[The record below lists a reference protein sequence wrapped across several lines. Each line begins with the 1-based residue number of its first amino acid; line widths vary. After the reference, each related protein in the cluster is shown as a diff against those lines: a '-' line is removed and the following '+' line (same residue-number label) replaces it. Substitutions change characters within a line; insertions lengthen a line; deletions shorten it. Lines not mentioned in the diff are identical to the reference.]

1 MAGSEPAQK
10 PRLGK
15 LDETDERRLVEAAQQ
30 DRARFA
36 DVYERYFELVYA
48 YVARRVRDRAATEDL
63 TSEVFRKALAN
74 VNRFK
79 WTGAPFGAWLLRIA
93 SNLIADRAKR
103 QAKESGAVADERS
116 SSPRVSKGV
125 GTPSLTV
132 GLLPGDSS
140 SAAGSQQTQLEEA
153 ERRAW
158 VIRMVDE
165 LPDDQRRVVT
175 MRFAEEK
182 SINEI
187 ASALGRSEGAVKQLQ
202 FRAFQNLRAKL
213 DLR

>member
-1 MAGSEPAQK
+1 MTGSEPAQK
-10 PRLGK
+10 GRLEK
-15 LDETDERRLVEAAQQ
+15 LSETNERRLVEAAQQ
-30 DRARFA
+30 DRACFA

-74 VNRFK
+74 IHRFK

-103 QAKESGAVADERS
+103 QARNGVHVDES
-116 SSPRVSKGV
+116 
-125 GTPSLTV
+125 SLTV
-132 GLLPGDSS
+132 ELLPPDASRAS
-140 SAAGSQQTQLEEA
+140 DSQQVQLEDA

-165 LPDDQRRVVT
+165 LPEDQRRVVR

-187 ASALGRSEGAVKQLQ
+187 ALELGRSEGAVKQLQ

-213 DLR
+213 DIN

>member
-1 MAGSEPAQK
+1 MTGSEPAQK
-10 PRLGK
+10 ARLGK
-15 LDETDERRLVEAAQQ
+15 ADEMEERRLIEAAQQ
-30 DRARFA
+30 DRACFG
-36 DVYERYFELVYA
+36 DVYERYFELVYG

-74 VNRFK
+74 IDRFK

-93 SNLIADRAKR
+93 SNVIADRANR
-103 QAKESGAVADERS
+103 QKKEGVRVDE
-116 SSPRVSKGV
+116 
-125 GTPSLTV
+125 PSELMSRDA
-132 GLLPGDSS
+132 P
-140 SAAGSQQTQLEEA
+140 SASESQQVQLEEA

-158 VIRMVDE
+158 VIRMVDA
-165 LPDDQRRVVT
+165 LPDDQRRVVR

-187 ASALGRSEGAVKQLQ
+187 ALELGRSDGAVKQLQ

-213 DLR
+213 EIK

>member
-1 MAGSEPAQK
+1 MTGSEPAQK
-10 PRLGK
+10 GRLEK
-15 LDETDERRLVEAAQQ
+15 LSETNERRLVEAAQQ
-30 DRARFA
+30 DRACFA

-74 VNRFK
+74 INRFK

-103 QAKESGAVADERS
+103 QARNGAHLDES
-116 SSPRVSKGV
+116 
-125 GTPSLTV
+125 SLTV
-132 GLLPGDSS
+132 ELLPPDASR
-140 SAAGSQQTQLEEA
+140 APDSQQVQLEDA

-165 LPDDQRRVVT
+165 LPEDQRRVVR

-187 ASALGRSEGAVKQLQ
+187 ALELGRSEGAVKQLQ
-202 FRAFQNLRAKL
+202 FRAFQSLRARL
-213 DLR
+213 DTK

>member
-1 MAGSEPAQK
+1 MTGSEPAQK
-10 PRLGK
+10 GRLEK
-15 LDETDERRLVEAAQQ
+15 LSETNERRLVEAAQQ
-30 DRARFA
+30 DRACFA

-74 VNRFK
+74 INRFK
-79 WTGAPFGAWLLRIA
+79 WTGAPFGAWLLCIA

-103 QAKESGAVADERS
+103 QARNGVHVDES
-116 SSPRVSKGV
+116 
-125 GTPSLTV
+125 SLTV
-132 GLLPGDSS
+132 ELLPPDASRAS
-140 SAAGSQQTQLEEA
+140 DSQQVQLEDA

-165 LPDDQRRVVT
+165 LPEDQRRVVR

-187 ASALGRSEGAVKQLQ
+187 ALELGRSEGAVKQLQ
-202 FRAFQNLRAKL
+202 FRAFQSLRARL
-213 DLR
+213 DTK

>member
-1 MAGSEPAQK
+1 MSGRKPAQRVRPSK
-10 PRLGK
+10 TLEG
-15 LDETDERRLVEAAQQ
+15 DERRLIEAAQQ
-30 DRARFA
+30 DRACFA

-74 VNRFK
+74 INRFK

-103 QAKESGAVADERS
+103 EAKGGQRVDEPSGLRD
-116 SSPRVSKGV
+116 
-125 GTPSLTV
+125 T
-132 GLLPGDSS
+132 S
-140 SAAGSQQTQLEEA
+140 SASESQQVQLEDA

-165 LPDDQRRVVT
+165 LPEDQRRVVR

-187 ASALGRSEGAVKQLQ
+187 ALELGRSEGAVKQLQ
-202 FRAFQNLRAKL
+202 FRAFQSLRTRL
-213 DLR
+213 DTK

>member
-1 MAGSEPAQK
+1 MTCSEPAQK
-10 PRLGK
+10 GRLEE
-15 LDETDERRLVEAAQQ
+15 LSETNERRLVEAAQQ
-30 DRARFA
+30 DRACFA

-74 VNRFK
+74 IHRFK

-103 QAKESGAVADERS
+103 QARNGVHVDES
-116 SSPRVSKGV
+116 
-125 GTPSLTV
+125 SLT
-132 GLLPGDSS
+132 GELLPPDASRAS
-140 SAAGSQQTQLEEA
+140 DSQQVQLEDA

-165 LPDDQRRVVT
+165 LPEDQRRVVR

-187 ASALGRSEGAVKQLQ
+187 ALELGRSEGAVKQLQ
-202 FRAFQNLRAKL
+202 FRAFQSLRARL
-213 DLR
+213 DTK

>member
-10 PRLGK
+10 TRFARM
-15 LDETDERRLVEAAQQ
+15 DETEERRLVEAAQQ
-30 DRARFA
+30 DRLCFA

-74 VNRFK
+74 LDRFK

-93 SNLIADRAKR
+93 SNLIADRAKHETQNGIR
-103 QAKESGAVADERS
+103 VDESSVM
-116 SSPRVSKGV
+116 
-125 GTPSLTV
+125 PSRDL
-132 GLLPGDSS
+132 SN
-140 SAAGSQQTQLEEA
+140 ARESQQVQLEDA

-165 LPDDQRRVVT
+165 LPDDQRRVV
-175 MRFAEEK
+175 
-182 SINEI
+182 
-187 ASALGRSEGAVKQLQ
+187 
-202 FRAFQNLRAKL
+202 
-213 DLR
+213 

>member
-1 MAGSEPAQK
+1 MTGSEPAQK
-10 PRLGK
+10 GRLEK
-15 LDETDERRLVEAAQQ
+15 LSETNERRLVEAAQQ
-30 DRARFA
+30 DRACFA
-36 DVYERYFELVYA
+36 DVYERYFEVVYA

-74 VNRFK
+74 INRFK

-103 QAKESGAVADERS
+103 QARNGVHVDES
-116 SSPRVSKGV
+116 
-125 GTPSLTV
+125 SLTV
-132 GLLPGDSS
+132 ELLPPDASRAS
-140 SAAGSQQTQLEEA
+140 DSQQVQLEDA

-165 LPDDQRRVVT
+165 LPEDQRRVVR

-187 ASALGRSEGAVKQLQ
+187 ALELGRSEGAVKQLQ
-202 FRAFQNLRAKL
+202 FRAFQSLRARL
-213 DLR
+213 DTK